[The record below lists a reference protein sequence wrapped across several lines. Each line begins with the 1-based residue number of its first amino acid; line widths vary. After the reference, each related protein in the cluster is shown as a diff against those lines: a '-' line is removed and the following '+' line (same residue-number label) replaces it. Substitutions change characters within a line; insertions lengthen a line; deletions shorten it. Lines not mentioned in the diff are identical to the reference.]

1 MTLPATVAD
10 MPIGDWAIEAFLR
23 GSGPDWRLDNRQTNE
38 DAIREAI
45 MSNRDAVAVAR
56 SLAGGG
62 ISPAGMTLTAMWGPH
77 GIELYADQGHTS
89 PARVIPWVQV
99 VEYVRSQMDVQMTM
113 F

>member
-1 MTLPATVAD
+1 MTLPETVAD
-10 MPIGDWAIEAFLR
+10 MPVTDWAIEAFLR
-23 GSGPDWRLDNRQTNE
+23 NSGPDWRLDNRQTNE

-56 SLAGGG
+56 SRAGGG
-62 ISPAGMTLTAMWGPH
+62 IGAANGPTALWDED
-77 GIELYADQGHTS
+77 GIHLWPDHTRS
-89 PARVIPWVQV
+89 MEPVRTIPWEQV